1 MAQILCLFGA
11 CAKRCSANAGLDVY
25 ADMCVPTRMQICNL
39 MQMRLG
45 QCYIF

>member
-25 ADMCVPTRMQICNL
+25 ADMRVLTCMQICNL
-39 MQMRLG
+39 MQMRLCH
-45 QCYIF
+45 CYIF